1 MQVKKQ
7 NIAKMNQH
15 IAQDKIK
22 IQINNNDDRER
33 RNSYLCWPVVPM
45 IHLFT
50 AYNAL
55 RKRQLSYPTHRGK
68 DVHMAK
74 LSSEVEQNIQHSLD
88 ECDSR
93 TSTVSWEKWDS
104 TGA

>member
-15 IAQDKIK
+15 IAQDIK
-22 IQINNNDDRER
+22 IHDREQ
-33 RNSYLCWPVVPM
+33 RNSYLCWPVVPV